1 MAAERSFYVTTPIYY
16 VNAAPHLGHAY
27 TTIAADVMAR
37 HHRQRGEDVFF
48 LTGTDEHGEPVA
60 DAAKAQGLEPKEL
73 ADRNAERFKALAPL
87 LEATND
93 FFIRTSDP
101 EHISR
106 VQEVLQRVYDNGFV
120 HEGLYEGWYCPRCA
134 DFKVENEIEE
144 GNRCP
149 IHHIELE
156 RHSEQNYFFALSAFQ
171 ERLEALYAEQP
182 DFVTPRVRYNE
193 ALSFIKSGLQDISLS
208 RAQLTWGV
216 PVPWDTSHVF
226 YVWFDALLNYYTALG
241 FAREGEDLT
250 EQFWPATY
258 HVIGKDILRFHTVF
272 WPAMLMAADL
282 PVPEHVFVHG
292 YLLMDGE
299 KMSKSLGNVL
309 DPFEIIERFGTDALR
324 YYLLR
329 DVTFGEDGSVST
341 EAFERRYDTELA
353 NELGNLASRT
363 LSMVGRYRDGDGP
376 GRRGRPGARRRL
388 RRPRR
393 AHRASAS
400 TASSSRRPSTTS
412 GSACGGSTAT
422 SRSRRPGSW
431 PRTPNARPTSIASCA
446 RWPRACASSPC
457 CSSPWIPGAAE
468 KLLAALGAPDLGLAG
483 ARFGAGDDRRGRSA
497 RAAVPAKHA
506 VIDSHTHLD
515 SCAPPNAELVAAAAR
530 EGVTRILTVGM
541 DAATNR
547 SALQAA
553 EDFPQVLTA
562 VGRHPNHA
570 EGFDEADL
578 ADLQALAAHPRC
590 AAIGETGL
598 DYFRDYAPRADQERA
613 FHAQIEL
620 ARATG
625 KPLVIHTR
633 AAEDDTVSTLKARAH
648 GLEVVMHCFSM
659 PDRLDECLAE
669 GWWISFAGNVTYPK
683 ATDLARRGRA
693 RARRPPPGRDRRAL
707 SHATARAQ
715 GAQPAGL
722 RHVHSA
728 LRRRAPRRRLRG
740 ARAPGRR
747 QRCHPLRVVTG
758 ELPTQPSLRRL
769 RQFGVRP
776 KRDLGQNFLIDSNIL
791 GVIERAAELEPA
803 DPDVVLE
810 IGGGLG
816 VLSEHLAAHA
826 AHVHVVELDRA
837 LVPALEDA
845 LAPHPNTTLH
855 VADALDLDLGA
866 LTPAP
871 TKVVANLPYGIAAS
885 AILRT
890 IEELDGVTRW
900 VAMVQRE
907 VGERFAASA
916 GHAGVRRAQRARPAR
931 V

>member
-60 DAAKAQGLEPKEL
+60 DAAKAQGLEPREL

-101 EHISR
+101 EHIVR

-309 DPFEIIERFGTDALR
+309 DPFEIIELFGTDALR

-363 LSMVGRYRDGDGP
+363 LAMVARYRDGAVPNAEVDPALAGDFDGLAEHIAQ
-376 GRRGRPGARRRL
+376 RIDRV
-388 RRPRR
+388 
-393 AHRASAS
+393 
-400 TASSSRRPSTTS
+400 SSRRPSTTS
-412 GSACGGSTAT
+412 GSGCGGSTAT

-457 CSSPWIPGAAE
+457 CCPRGSPERPRSCWAPSAPPTSA
-468 KLLAALGAPDLGLAG
+468 LAAP
-483 ARFGAGDDRRGRSA
+483 RFGAGEIGAVGPLEPLFPKQGR
-497 RAAVPAKHA
+497 A

-515 SCAPPNAELVAAAAR
+515 SCEPPNAEP
-530 EGVTRILTVGM
+530 
-541 DAATNR
+541 
-547 SALQAA
+547 S
-553 EDFPQVLTA
+553 
-562 VGRHPNHA
+562 
-570 EGFDEADL
+570 
-578 ADLQALAAHPRC
+578 PR
-590 AAIGETGL
+590 
-598 DYFRDYAPRADQERA
+598 PS
-613 FHAQIEL
+613 
-620 ARATG
+620 ARAS
-625 KPLVIHTR
+625 PASSR
-633 AAEDDTVSTLKARAH
+633 S
-648 GLEVVMHCFSM
+648 
-659 PDRLDECLAE
+659 
-669 GWWISFAGNVTYPK
+669 GW
-683 ATDLARRGRA
+683 
-693 RARRPPPGRDRRAL
+693 
-707 SHATARAQ
+707 
-715 GAQPAGL
+715 
-722 RHVHSA
+722 
-728 LRRRAPRRRLRG
+728 
-740 ARAPGRR
+740 
-747 QRCHPLRVVTG
+747 
-758 ELPTQPSLRRL
+758 TQP
-769 RQFGVRP
+769 P
-776 KRDLGQNFLIDSNIL
+776 T
-791 GVIERAAELEPA
+791 AAP
-803 DPDVVLE
+803 
-810 IGGGLG
+810 
-816 VLSEHLAAHA
+816 
-826 AHVHVVELDRA
+826 
-837 LVPALEDA
+837 
-845 LAPHPNTTLH
+845 
-855 VADALDLDLGA
+855 
-866 LTPAP
+866 
-871 TKVVANLPYGIAAS
+871 
-885 AILRT
+885 
-890 IEELDGVTRW
+890 
-900 VAMVQRE
+900 
-907 VGERFAASA
+907 
-916 GHAGVRRAQRARPAR
+916 
-931 V
+931 